1 MKAGLL
7 IAFIFFSSCCF
18 SQNPN
23 TTIDLTRITQEK
35 IRTMLTHQ
43 FLEENHLNYQT
54 LEPTCRKGQQ
64 PIGYHQLESAY
75 RVKAIPDEVW
85 NIYQTMNPAK
95 SWNGHMVS
103 FGLMISREEHKVM
116 YRDDNSFAHI
126 DTGQVLY
133 INLRILQGLYNL
145 AVGLK
150 ITDID
155 TLQRSITYS
164 YLKGGKSRG
173 EQTLFFSKTRNG
185 NTAIIHRTLFKG
197 NSYLRDRY
205 LYPWF
210 HRIAINEFHRN
221 MRKAMFAM
229 NN

>member
-1 MKAGLL
+1 MKSGLL
-7 IAFIFFSSCCF
+7 IAFIIFPFCCF
-18 SQNPN
+18 SQNPT
-23 TTIDLTRITQEK
+23 TTIDLSRITQEK

-54 LEPTCRKGQQ
+54 LEPSCQRGQQ
-64 PIGYHQLESAY
+64 PAGYYQLESAY

-85 NIYQTMNPAK
+85 NIYQTTNPAK

-103 FGLMISREEHKVM
+103 FGLMISQEDQKVM
-116 YRDDNSFAHI
+116 YCDDNNFAHI

-155 TLQRSITYS
+155 TLHRSITYS

-173 EQTLFFSKTRNG
+173 EQTLFFSKTRKG

-197 NSYLRDRY
+197 DSYLRDRY

-221 MRKAMFAM
+221 MRKALYAM

>member
-1 MKAGLL
+1 
-7 IAFIFFSSCCF
+7 
-18 SQNPN
+18 
-23 TTIDLTRITQEK
+23 
-35 IRTMLTHQ
+35 ML
-43 FLEENHLNYQT
+43 EA
-54 LEPTCRKGQQ
+54 TCHKGQQ
-64 PIGYHQLESAY
+64 PARYNQLESAY
-75 RVKAIPDEVW
+75 RVKAIPDDVW
-85 NIYQTMNPAK
+85 NIYQTTNPAK

-103 FGLMISREEHKVM
+103 FGLMVSREEHKVM
-116 YRDDNSFAHI
+116 YHDDNNFAHI

-150 ITDID
+150 ITEID
-155 TLQRSITYS
+155 TLKRSITYS

-185 NTAIIHRTLFKG
+185 NTAIIHRTMFKG
-197 NSYLRDRY
+197 DSYLRDRY

-221 MRKAMFAM
+221 MRKAMYAM
-229 NN
+229 NNQSKS